1 MPPLLQADHLFRHSP
16 IGIAAIRFDG
26 IVRDANDAYC
36 ALYGAPADGVL
47 DHPFT
52 DVLPIAL
59 REQAMEEHLR
69 VIQNGGEQEC
79 ECEILRPDNS
89 VLHVQIKSTRV
100 LCAEGHHWRIAYVT
114 DITARRKMERDLE
127 ISHAFSQSILD
138 GLRAHICVLD
148 EQGKILTVNQAWRDY
163 ANANQGRREDTEE
176 GTNYLDVCKRA
187 AQTAETIS
195 KNNEAHH
202 AASFH
207 DLLHELINNQR
218 QYGEFEYPCH
228 SPEERRWF
236 LARAARM
243 RDANPPRI
251 VVAHDEVTEIKLAQ
265 ERLETTLHFT
275 RDLINAMQDG
285 FLVLDEHKCIIDANP
300 AFCGMTGYTREEL
313 LGNCAPFAF
322 WPPDEVAQIQ
332 SEMTEPSC
340 GDIKNLEHNFMHKSG
355 RRFPAIVTAS
365 VIRDSCGKPISYI
378 TTVKDI
384 DERKRVEER
393 VHQMAFYDSLTNLPN
408 RRLLTDRLN
417 QTLLASKQSGKYG
430 ALLMLDLDNF
440 KPLNDEHGHH
450 VGDLLL
456 VEVGLRLQECV
467 RDLDTVA
474 RLGGDEFVIII
485 RELFTD
491 FADSFQ
497 QAEVIAEKIRASIAE
512 PYRLVLTSTRGNSII
527 EHECTTSI
535 GVTFFVN
542 GVGNQFDI
550 LRHADHAMYRA
561 KQDGR
566 NLVRIYEIDD

>member
-1 MPPLLQADHLFRHSP
+1 MLQADHLFRHSP

-26 IVRDANDAYC
+26 IVRDANAAYC
-36 ALYGAPADGVL
+36 ALYGVSADAVL
-47 DHPFT
+47 NHPFT
-52 DVLPIAL
+52 DVLPIEL
-59 REQAMEEHLR
+59 REQAMQDHLR
-69 VIQNGGEQEC
+69 FIQNGGEQEC
-79 ECEILRPDNS
+79 ECEIKRSDGS

-100 LCAEGHHWRIAYVT
+100 RCAEGHHWRIAYVT
-114 DITARRKMERDLE
+114 DITTRRKMEHDLE
-127 ISHAFSQSILD
+127 LSRAFSQSILD
-138 GLRAHICVLD
+138 GLRSHICVLD

-176 GTNYLDVCKRA
+176 GTNYLNVCKRA
-187 AQTAETIS
+187 SATAQTIS
-195 KNNEAHH
+195 KNNEAQH
-202 AASFH
+202 AANFH
-207 DLLHELINNQR
+207 DLLRELITNKR

-228 SPEERRWF
+228 SPKERRWF

-243 RDANPPRI
+243 RDTNPPRI
-251 VVAHDEVTEIKLAQ
+251 VVAHDDVTEIKLAQ
-265 ERLETTLHFT
+265 EKLETTLHFT

-300 AFCGMTGYTREEL
+300 AFCCMTGYTREEL
-313 LGNCAPFAF
+313 LGSCAPFAF
-322 WPPDEVAQIQ
+322 WPPDEVEQIQ
-332 SEMTEPSC
+332 REMAEPSG

-365 VIRDSCGKPISYI
+365 VIRDNCGKAISYI
-378 TTVKDI
+378 NTVKDI

-417 QTLLASKQSGKYG
+417 QTLLASKESGKYG

-440 KPLNDEHGHH
+440 KPLNDVHGHH

-491 FADSFQ
+491 FAESFQ
-497 QAEVIAEKIRASIAE
+497 QAELIAEKIRTSIAE

-542 GVGNQFDI
+542 GIGNQFEI

>member
-1 MPPLLQADHLFRHSP
+1 MLQADHLFRHSP
-16 IGIAAIRFDG
+16 IGIAAIGFDG
-26 IVRDANDAYC
+26 IVRDANAAYC
-36 ALYGAPADGVL
+36 ALYGASADAVL
-47 DHPFT
+47 NHLFT

-59 REQAMEEHLR
+59 REHAMQEHVR
-69 VIQNGGEQEC
+69 FIQNGGELEC
-79 ECEILRPDNS
+79 ECEIRRADNS
-89 VLHVQIKSTRV
+89 VLHVQITSTRV

-114 DITARRKMERDLE
+114 DITARRKMERELE
-127 ISHAFSQSILD
+127 ASHAFSQSILD
-138 GLRAHICVLD
+138 GLSAHICVLD
-148 EQGKILTVNQAWRDY
+148 EHGKILTVNQAWRDY
-163 ANANQGRREDTEE
+163 ASANHGRHEDTEE

-187 AQTAETIS
+187 AQTGQTNS
-195 KNNEAHH
+195 KNNEAQH

-207 DLLHELINNQR
+207 DLLDELITNKQ

-228 SPEERRWF
+228 SPHERRWF
-236 LARAARM
+236 LARATRM
-243 RDANPPRI
+243 RDTTPSRI
-251 VVAHDEVTEIKLAQ
+251 VVAHDDVTEIKLAQ
-265 ERLETTLHFT
+265 EKLETTLHFT

-300 AFCGMTGYTREEL
+300 AFCDMTGYTRDEL
-313 LGNCAPFAF
+313 LGTCAPFAF
-322 WPPDEVAQIQ
+322 WPPDEVEQIQ
-332 SEMTEPSC
+332 REMAEPSG

-355 RRFPAIVTAS
+355 RRFPAIITAS
-365 VIRDSCGKPISYI
+365 VIRDNCGKAISFI

-408 RRLLTDRLN
+408 RRLLTDRLS

-440 KPLNDEHGHH
+440 KPLNDMHGHH

-456 VEVGLRLQECV
+456 IEVGLRLQECV

-491 FADSFQ
+491 FAESFQ
-497 QAEVIAEKIRASIAE
+497 QAELIAEKIRTSVAE

-535 GVTFFVN
+535 GITFFAN
-542 GVGNQFDI
+542 GIGNQYDI